1 MSKSIRQNNLDFIF
15 FLGSS
20 PIPTSIPFGIIVWDV
35 QHRTHPWFPEL
46 QPGWSSRDELYSY
59 VLPRASIVITGTN
72 VGRNELVS
80 LYGVYEKNI
89 YIIPHPVPADVPEY
103 SQTKSSEGFQFL
115 YPAQF
120 WPHKNHV
127 VILEAM
133 NKLRQQKKLNFKVVF
148 AGSDKGNLPYIEE
161 LISEYKLTGFIEVKG
176 FVPRSEL
183 LSLYQSCNALVYS
196 SFSGPE
202 NLPPL
207 EAFRSSLPV
216 LYADFPGAREQLGQA
231 ALFFNPTDENDLA
244 EKFLSI
250 VNDLEM
256 REKLISEGRL
266 QLQGRTS
273 SDFARKLIG
282 VLESFSRIRRV
293 WK

>member
-1 MSKSIRQNNLDFIF
+1 
-15 FLGSS
+15 
-20 PIPTSIPFGIIVWDV
+20 
-35 QHRTHPWFPEL
+35 
-46 QPGWSSRDELYSY
+46 
-59 VLPRASIVITGTN
+59 
-72 VGRNELVS
+72 
-80 LYGVYEKNI
+80 
-89 YIIPHPVPADVPEY
+89 
-103 SQTKSSEGFQFL
+103 
-115 YPAQF
+115 
-120 WPHKNHV
+120 
-127 VILEAM
+127 M